1 MIKITADP
9 KVLAALQKAFPRP
22 TASAERA
29 LNKYIAAL
37 ESLIFKSLQVG
48 QTPQQKKLKLY
59 GISLDV
65 LANSGGR
72 IGPKKQR
79 THAWLRE
86 NNLALVETVILGS
99 KFNSEVSSVKF
110 TNLATLTNTLKV
122 NTQIVNTT
130 TSDAVI
136 DQYLGGDE
144 SSNWALFNYLYP
156 EYRFDWPEAKRDEV
170 FDLVPVD
177 IDSLKNYVVWLTTLS
192 KKLNQTKQDLALR
205 QALTIIG
212 VASVADGYYFQRK
225 KPSKFGRMYYEGTSV
240 QNVNKEL
247 RAAMLGNCWEYDIR
261 SSVVAWK
268 MGFAQSYLLKSCNKK
283 TVRMVFPNT
292 LLYLE
297 DKRDFMV
304 TVKHYVFPESSPVS
318 KELQPHLLKQAFTAI
333 SFGARATAS
342 GWQNSGGVW
351 TNPALVNII
360 KNSEDRS
367 RFLEDPAVQGFI
379 KEQGLLDNFIFESVQ
394 NHTPEILL
402 LPEVQTSS
410 TRASK
415 SKVVAYLYQ
424 HGETEVMD
432 ILRDAA
438 KEHARHPIAN
448 VHDAIFFKRKLGADL
463 KSEIEICMREQT
475 GNPYWRLAASELKRY
490 EPRLLDAKLEEQA
503 HKDRIA
509 AEEARALKHFGDAQS
524 SDGITFI
531 IRTN

>member
-9 KVLAALQKAFPRP
+9 KVLAALKQAFPRP

-29 LNKYIAAL
+29 LDKYIAAL

-59 GISLDV
+59 GVSLDV

-86 NNLALVETVILGS
+86 NNLELVETVILGS
-99 KFNSEVSSVKF
+99 KFNSEVSSVKL
-110 TNLATLTNTLKV
+110 TNLATLNNTLKV
-122 NTQIVNTT
+122 NAQIVNNT

-136 DQYLGGDE
+136 DQYLGGDDA
-144 SSNWALFNYLYP
+144 SNWALFDFLYP
-156 EYRFDWPEAKRDEV
+156 EYRFDWPEAKRDEL

-177 IDSLKNYVVWLTTLS
+177 IDSLKNYVVWLTTS
-192 KKLNQTKQDLALR
+192 STKMNQTQQDLALR
-205 QALTIIG
+205 QAMTIIG

-247 RAAMLGNCWEYDIR
+247 RNAMLGNCWEYDIR

-268 MGFAQSYLLKSCNKK
+268 MGFAQAYLLKNGIKE

-297 DKRDFMV
+297 DKRDFMA
-304 TVKHYVFPESSPVS
+304 TVKHYVFLETSPVP
-318 KELQPHLLKQAFTAI
+318 KELQPQLLKQAFTAI

-360 KNSEDRS
+360 KNSEDRF
-367 RFLEDPAVQGFI
+367 RFLEDPVVQGFI
-379 KEQGLLDNFIFESVQ
+379 NEQGLIDSFIYESVQ
-394 NHTPEILL
+394 KHTPEILL
-402 LPEVQTSS
+402 LSEVQTAS

-415 SKVVAYLYQ
+415 SKVIAYLYQ

-432 ILRDAA
+432 IVRDAA
-438 KEHARHPIAN
+438 IEYGRKPIAK
-448 VHDAIFFKRKLGADL
+448 VHDAIFFKRRLGADL
-463 KSEIEICMREQT
+463 KAEIEMRMREQT
-475 GNPYWRLAASELKRY
+475 SNPYWRLAASELKRY
-490 EPRLLDAKLEEQA
+490 ESRLLDAKLAEQE
-503 HKDRIA
+503 HKDRMV
-509 AEEARALKHFGDAQS
+509 AEEARARAYFGDAQAS
-524 SDGITFI
+524 NGITYIF
-531 IRTN
+531 NPD